1 MSKFTKITAPEDDL
15 TVLGEIVAGFEMN
28 TVELR
33 HAQIAEV
40 RLLARAGQLADAQT
54 AGSPLRVREHDMALR
69 SIAAEIGGVLH
80 VADRTVQARIGD
92 ARVLV
97 EMYPLTL
104 AAWESG
110 EITKGQ
116 VQVITDAGDVVPAA
130 RRPEFEAEAI
140 EKCEG
145 RTPNRLRPI
154 LQLLAERFTDRTF
167 TERHQDAAAGR
178 CVRVFP
184 GRDGMCDVVATVP
197 TVIGDAILDRLTQQ
211 AQAVIDARD
220 PGDGDERGIDAVRT
234 DVLTDLLLA
243 GTPALDPT
251 ATGDQP
257 GTLGAIRA
265 QVQVIVPALTLVG
278 ADEGPADLVG
288 RSPIDAETARCL
300 AAQAPSLTRLL
311 TDPVK
316 GTVVA
321 VDGYRPA
328 WAQRRFLR
336 ARDQHC
342 RFPGCRRAAS
352 RCEIDHTI
360 DHHLGGPTTLGNL
373 AHLCQRHHSMKQ
385 FTRWRVR
392 QHPGGVL
399 EWTSPL
405 GRTYR
410 EDAPQPP
417 VAFTP
422 ATPPDAAA
430 ESFEPAPF

>member
-1 MSKFTKITAPEDDL
+1 
-15 TVLGEIVAGFEMN
+15 G
-28 TVELR
+28 R
-33 HAQIAEV
+33 
-40 RLLARAGQLADAQT
+40 
-54 AGSPLRVREHDMALR
+54 
-69 SIAAEIGGVLH
+69 
-80 VADRTVQARIGD
+80 
-92 ARVLV
+92 
-97 EMYPLTL
+97 
-104 AAWESG
+104 
-110 EITKGQ
+110 ITKGQ
-116 VQVITDAGDVVPAA
+116 VQVITDAGDVVPTH
-130 RRPEFEAEAI
+130 RRAEFEAEAI

-154 LQLLAERFTDRTF
+154 LQLLAERFTDRSF

-197 TVIGDAILDRLTQQ
+197 TVIGDGILDRLTQQ

-220 PGDGDERGIDAVRT
+220 PEDGDERGIDAVRA

-257 GTLGAIRA
+257 GTLGSIRA
-265 QVQVIVPALTLVG
+265 QVQVVVPALTLVG
-278 ADEGPADLVG
+278 VDEGPADLVG
-288 RSPIDAETARCL
+288 RSPIDADSARCL
-300 AAQAPSLTRLL
+300 AQQSPSLTRLL
-311 TDPVK
+311 TDPVR
-316 GTVVA
+316 GSVIA
-321 VDGYRPA
+321 IDAYRPA
-328 WAQRRFLR
+328 WSQRRFLR

-342 RFPGCRRAAS
+342 RFPGCRRAAI

-360 DHHLGGPTTLGNL
+360 DHALGGPTTLGNL

-410 EDAPQPP
+410 EDAPMPP
-417 VAFTP
+417 VTFTP
-422 ATPPDAAA
+422 ATPPASA
-430 ESFEPAPF
+430 ESLEPAPF